1 MPIRKGDRLI
11 LKASGQRISVVA
23 ASDELEGTVQVKQKG
38 TFSTA
43 SVYDLEADTSWQQ
56 VGQRVRHKHK
66 GDGAIHSI
74 EGKEPGAVNSGET
87 CTVKWDSGGVPE
99 SLIDLTELTPID

>member
-1 MPIRKGDRLI
+1 MPIRRGDRLI
-11 LKASGQRISVVA
+11 LKDRGQRISVVA
-23 ASDELEGTVQVKQKG
+23 LSDEAENTVQVQQKG
-38 TFSTA
+38 VTASA
-43 SVYDLEADTSWQQ
+43 SVYDLEPDTSWQTP
-56 VGQRVRHKHK
+56 GQRVRHKHK

-99 SLIDLTELTPID
+99 SLIDLRELTPLD